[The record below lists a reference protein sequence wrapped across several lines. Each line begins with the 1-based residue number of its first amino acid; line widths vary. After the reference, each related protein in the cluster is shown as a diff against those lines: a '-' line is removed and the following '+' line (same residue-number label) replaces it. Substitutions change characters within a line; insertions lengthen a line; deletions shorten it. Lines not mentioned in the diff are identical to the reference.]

1 MRYAFSAIADAQV
14 PRAKHPAY
22 QHILDTYASETNKVA
37 SVWVDFSDADLSFR
51 PHAKSSTVLDI
62 MKHQLLSE
70 RRFFWEVLGSSEPKS
85 TGVFAAQLSFGK
97 LRVQNIQE
105 VFPPPAVL
113 AARKIASCPPNPRFF
128 Y

>member
-37 SVWVDFSDADLSFR
+37 SVWGDFSDADLSFR
-51 PHAKSSTVLDI
+51 PHAKSSIVLDI

-70 RRFFWEVLGSSEPKS
+70 RRVFWEVLGASEPEGSGGFPGESSRARRLGTKS
-85 TGVFAAQLSFGK
+85 L
-97 LRVQNIQE
+97 LY
-105 VFPPPAVL
+105 L
-113 AARKIASCPPNPRFF
+113 A
-128 Y
+128 